1 MKPAFGSLEY
11 AQARLHARLGR
22 RPTESDWRRIEVLR
36 ELGATIEALRRSA
49 LGDWVAGLGEHPD
62 AHDVE
67 AVLRD
72 HWRRRVGEVASWVA
86 PEWSEAMRWSAW
98 LPELP
103 VLDHLA
109 RGGAAFEWMDRDP
122 VYRDLCGRDPSQ
134 WPVGSAASA
143 LLPLAPAW
151 ADPDALPALWFAHWR
166 GLLPAGAA
174 GTMLEALARTLRA
187 HVREFIAAQAGD
199 GVPLRR
205 ALAAR
210 LMFLLRRS
218 ALDPVQP
225 FVFLALWALDLER
238 LRGELVRRAAF
249 PRLMVA

>member
-1 MKPAFGSLEY
+1 VKPAFGSLEY

-22 RPTESDWRRIEVLR
+22 RPGEGDWRRIEVLR
-36 ELGATIEALRRSA
+36 ELPATIEALRRSA
-49 LGDWVAGLGEHPD
+49 LGEWVAGLGERPD

-67 AVLRD
+67 AVLRA
-72 HWRRRVGEVASWVA
+72 HWRRRVEEVASWVA
-86 PEWSEAMRWSAW
+86 PEWSEALRWAGW

-109 RGGAAFEWMDRDP
+109 RGGRAFDWMDRDP
-122 VYRDLCGRDPSQ
+122 VYRDLRGRGPES
-134 WPVGSAASA
+134 WPPGSPAAQ
-143 LLPLAPAW
+143 LRPLGPAW
-151 ADPDALPALWFAHWR
+151 TDPDALPAVWFAHWR
-166 GLLPAGAA
+166 ALLPASAA
-174 GTMLEALARTLRA
+174 GTMLESLAQTLRA
-187 HVREFIAAQAGD
+187 HVGEFIAAQAGD
-199 GVPLRR
+199 GLPLRR